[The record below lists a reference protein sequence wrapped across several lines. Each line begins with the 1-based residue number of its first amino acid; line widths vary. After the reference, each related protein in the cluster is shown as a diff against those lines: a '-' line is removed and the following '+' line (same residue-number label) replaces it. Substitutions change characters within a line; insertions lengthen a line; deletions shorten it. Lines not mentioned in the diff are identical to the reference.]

1 MAAPVSTSSRELAE
15 SWSGFL
21 EFCNR
26 RSTSDWVF
34 RGLASDGF
42 ELKPKVGRIAGE
54 DGDFAAL
61 LRAEKAVFAKF
72 KRQLA
77 QFEQPAERD
86 DWSLLALAQ
95 HHGLPTRLLDWS
107 TSPLVAAYFAVSSP
121 PIDANAVVVAVRTRA
136 AQYIREFDGSPFD
149 AREVAFFSPPSV
161 SPRIVNQRGLFS
173 VHPQP
178 WTAWELPTQR
188 TDRVFPIPSAHK
200 PFFRRRLFAFGV
212 DPLTIETG
220 LDGLCHTLDWQYF
233 DRVGLW
239 LEL

>member
-1 MAAPVSTSSRELAE
+1 MALSPTASSRELAE
-15 SWSGFL
+15 SWSSFL
-21 EFCNR
+21 DYCNR

-34 RGLASDGF
+34 RGLASDRY
-42 ELKPKVGRIAGE
+42 ELKPKVGRVT
-54 DGDFAAL
+54 DSDFKAL
-61 LRAEKAVFAKF
+61 VRAEKAIFAKF
-72 KRQLA
+72 KRQMA

-107 TSPLVAAYFAVSSP
+107 TSPLVAGYFAVSSP
-121 PIDANAVVVAVRTRA
+121 PVDTDAVVVAVRTKS
-136 AQYIREFDGSPFD
+136 AQYVRDFRTSPFD
-149 AREVAFFSPPSV
+149 AREIAFFSPPSV

-173 VHPQP
+173 VHPEP
-178 WTAWELPTQR
+178 WTAWEQPLERSPLR
-188 TDRVFPIPSAHK
+188 IPAAHK

-220 LDGLCHTLDWQYF
+220 LDGLCHTLEWQYF